1 MKFMYSLLIIIEIV
15 LMGICAVKSFGKKGK
30 LAEIVLYYETVA
42 FVCGIFFWLYAFYP
56 DIKVTT
62 FCKGAE
68 LACYDWLVI
77 LLMYYTQYYT
87 GLFKGIRAVKIA
99 MILFSAV
106 DSFVMIANVWTHKV
120 FTISEITNS
129 DIIIEYVK
137 DGFFYRAHFLY
148 NYIVIVVILI
158 SFIFMIAKASKF
170 YSFRYEVIF
179 ITLFVG
185 FILDLATVRSQSIY
199 DISTL
204 IYGFM
209 SMIIYYLT
217 LSYIP
222 NELIENTL
230 SLIIKDMNSGIACFD
245 IHGKCIYCNDILR
258 EQYNIGYD
266 YEHMEHKYMAWL
278 EKIGDN
284 RKDSMKFET
293 SINSDSGKRYY
304 EIAYKRTY
312 DDKKSQVCDYF
323 LFNDR
328 TEEVELLKYEK
339 YRATHDMLTGL
350 LNKEQFYIETAKM
363 IKEHIDTKYCII
375 CSNIKDFKFVNEL
388 FGVEKGNEIL
398 RKEAEYIKDFADEE
412 VVAARLRGDR
422 FAMCMP
428 KVRFDEKLIDKAIS
442 GIQDAFKNSLFHMHI
457 FSGVY
462 DIEDVN
468 ERVSI
473 MCDKANLA
481 GETIRNEYKINV
493 AYYTEH
499 LMLKSLEERKII
511 GEFDRAL
518 DNEEFVMFLQPQVDY
533 EGYPYGAE
541 ALVRW
546 QHPKRGLL
554 SPGIFIDALEK
565 NGFVYRLDI
574 YMWNKAAKQLSE
586 WKKRGIE
593 KYHISVNIS
602 TKDFYLIDV
611 YETFTSLVEK
621 HDISPKL
628 LKLEITETA
637 LMSDL
642 DKNILI
648 IKKLQ
653 DYGFDIEIDDFGS
666 GYSSLNMLK
675 DISADVLKIDMG
687 FLRASENEVK
697 GQDILESIIE
707 LANKLGMKVITEGVE
722 KKSQLDMLSM
732 MGCKMFQGYY
742 FSKPIPVDE
751 FEEKYKL
758 GQE

>member
-1 MKFMYSLLIIIEIV
+1 
-15 LMGICAVKSFGKKGK
+15 
-30 LAEIVLYYETVA
+30 
-42 FVCGIFFWLYAFYP
+42 
-56 DIKVTT
+56 
-62 FCKGAE
+62 
-68 LACYDWLVI
+68 
-77 LLMYYTQYYT
+77 
-87 GLFKGIRAVKIA
+87 
-99 MILFSAV
+99 
-106 DSFVMIANVWTHKV
+106 
-120 FTISEITNS
+120 
-129 DIIIEYVK
+129 
-137 DGFFYRAHFLY
+137 
-148 NYIVIVVILI
+148 
-158 SFIFMIAKASKF
+158 
-170 YSFRYEVIF
+170 
-179 ITLFVG
+179 
-185 FILDLATVRSQSIY
+185 
-199 DISTL
+199 
-204 IYGFM
+204 
-209 SMIIYYLT
+209 
-217 LSYIP
+217 
-222 NELIENTL
+222 
-230 SLIIKDMNSGIACFD
+230 
-245 IHGKCIYCNDILR
+245 
-258 EQYNIGYD
+258 
-266 YEHMEHKYMAWL
+266 
-278 EKIGDN
+278 
-284 RKDSMKFET
+284 
-293 SINSDSGKRYY
+293 
-304 EIAYKRTY
+304 
-312 DDKKSQVCDYF
+312 
-323 LFNDR
+323 
-328 TEEVELLKYEK
+328 
-339 YRATHDMLTGL
+339 
-350 LNKEQFYIETAKM
+350 
-363 IKEHIDTKYCII
+363 
-375 CSNIKDFKFVNEL
+375 
-388 FGVEKGNEIL
+388 
-398 RKEAEYIKDFADEE
+398 
-412 VVAARLRGDR
+412 
-422 FAMCMP
+422 MCMP
-428 KVRFDEKLIDKAIS
+428 KVRFDEKLIDKAVS

-621 HDISPKL
+621 YDISPKL

-697 GQDILESIIE
+697 GQDILESIIG
-707 LANKLGMKVITEGVE
+707 LANKLGMQVITEGVE

-742 FSKPIPVDE
+742 FSKPISVEE

-758 GQE
+758 GHE

>member
-1 MKFMYSLLIIIEIV
+1 M
-15 LMGICAVKSFGKKGK
+15 
-30 LAEIVLYYETVA
+30 
-42 FVCGIFFWLYAFYP
+42 
-56 DIKVTT
+56 
-62 FCKGAE
+62 
-68 LACYDWLVI
+68 
-77 LLMYYTQYYT
+77 
-87 GLFKGIRAVKIA
+87 
-99 MILFSAV
+99 
-106 DSFVMIANVWTHKV
+106 
-120 FTISEITNS
+120 
-129 DIIIEYVK
+129 EYK
-137 DGFFYRAHFLY
+137 YR
-148 NYIVIVVILI
+148 
-158 SFIFMIAKASKF
+158 
-170 YSFRYEVIF
+170 
-179 ITLFVG
+179 
-185 FILDLATVRSQSIY
+185 
-199 DISTL
+199 
-204 IYGFM
+204 
-209 SMIIYYLT
+209 
-217 LSYIP
+217 
-222 NELIENTL
+222 
-230 SLIIKDMNSGIACFD
+230 
-245 IHGKCIYCNDILR
+245 
-258 EQYNIGYD
+258 
-266 YEHMEHKYMAWL
+266 AWL
-278 EKIGDN
+278 EKTGDN

-312 DDKKSQVCDYF
+312 DDKKNQVCDYF

-428 KVRFDEKLIDKAIS
+428 KVRFDEKLIDKAVS
-442 GIQDAFKNSLFHMHI
+442 GINAAFKNSLFHMHI

-554 SPGIFIDALEK
+554 SPGMFIDALEK
-565 NGFVYRLDI
+565 NGFLYRLDI
-574 YMWNKAAKQLSE
+574 YMWNKAAKQLSD

-621 HDISPKL
+621 YDISPKL
-628 LKLEITETA
+628 LKLEITETS
-637 LMSDL
+637 LMSDF

>member
-1 MKFMYSLLIIIEIV
+1 
-15 LMGICAVKSFGKKGK
+15 
-30 LAEIVLYYETVA
+30 
-42 FVCGIFFWLYAFYP
+42 
-56 DIKVTT
+56 
-62 FCKGAE
+62 
-68 LACYDWLVI
+68 
-77 LLMYYTQYYT
+77 
-87 GLFKGIRAVKIA
+87 
-99 MILFSAV
+99 
-106 DSFVMIANVWTHKV
+106 
-120 FTISEITNS
+120 
-129 DIIIEYVK
+129 
-137 DGFFYRAHFLY
+137 
-148 NYIVIVVILI
+148 
-158 SFIFMIAKASKF
+158 MIAKSSRF

-230 SLIIKDMNSGIACFD
+230 SLIIKDMNSGIVCFD

-266 YEHMEHKYMAWL
+266 YEHMEHKYRAWL
-278 EKIGDN
+278 EKTGDN

-312 DDKKSQVCDYF
+312 DDKKNQVCDYF

-428 KVRFDEKLIDKAIS
+428 KVRFDEKLIDKAVS
-442 GIQDAFKNSLFHMHI
+442 GINAAFKNSLFHMHI
-457 FSGVY
+457 FLGVY

-473 MCDKANLA
+473 MCDKANFA
-481 GETIRNEYKINV
+481 GETIRNEYNINV
-493 AYYTEH
+493 AYYTEQ

-554 SPGIFIDALEK
+554 SPGMFIDALEK

-574 YMWNKAAKQLSE
+574 YMWNKAAKQLSD

-621 HDISPKL
+621 YDISPKL

-637 LMSDL
+637 LMSDF

>member
-1 MKFMYSLLIIIEIV
+1 
-15 LMGICAVKSFGKKGK
+15 
-30 LAEIVLYYETVA
+30 
-42 FVCGIFFWLYAFYP
+42 
-56 DIKVTT
+56 
-62 FCKGAE
+62 
-68 LACYDWLVI
+68 
-77 LLMYYTQYYT
+77 
-87 GLFKGIRAVKIA
+87 
-99 MILFSAV
+99 
-106 DSFVMIANVWTHKV
+106 
-120 FTISEITNS
+120 
-129 DIIIEYVK
+129 
-137 DGFFYRAHFLY
+137 
-148 NYIVIVVILI
+148 
-158 SFIFMIAKASKF
+158 MIAKSSRF

-230 SLIIKDMNSGIACFD
+230 SLIIKDMNSGIVCFD

-266 YEHMEHKYMAWL
+266 YEHMEHKYRAWL

-312 DDKKSQVCDYF
+312 DDKKNQVCDYF

-363 IKEHIDTKYCII
+363 IREHIDTKYCII

-428 KVRFDEKLIDKAIS
+428 KVRFDEKLIDKAVS
-442 GIQDAFKNSLFHMHI
+442 GINAAFKNSLFHMHI
-457 FSGVY
+457 FLGVY

-473 MCDKANLA
+473 MCDKANFA
-481 GETIRNEYKINV
+481 GETIRNEYNINV
-493 AYYTEH
+493 AYYTEQ

-554 SPGIFIDALEK
+554 SPDMFIDALEK
-565 NGFVYRLDI
+565 NGFLYRLDI
-574 YMWNKAAKQLSE
+574 YMWNKAAKQLSD

-621 HDISPKL
+621 YDISPKL

-637 LMSDL
+637 LMSDF

>member
-62 FCKGAE
+62 LCKGAE

-87 GLFKGIRAVKIA
+87 GLFKEIRAVKIV

-148 NYIVIVVILI
+148 NYIVIEVILI
-158 SFIFMIAKASKF
+158 SFIFMIAKASRF

-230 SLIIKDMNSGIACFD
+230 SLIIKDMNSGIVCFD

-312 DDKKSQVCDYF
+312 DDKKARYVIIFF
-323 LFNDR
+323 L
-328 TEEVELLKYEK
+328 
-339 YRATHDMLTGL
+339 MTGL
-350 LNKEQFYIETAKM
+350 KRLN
-363 IKEHIDTKYCII
+363 C
-375 CSNIKDFKFVNEL
+375 
-388 FGVEKGNEIL
+388 
-398 RKEAEYIKDFADEE
+398 
-412 VVAARLRGDR
+412 
-422 FAMCMP
+422 
-428 KVRFDEKLIDKAIS
+428 
-442 GIQDAFKNSLFHMHI
+442 
-457 FSGVY
+457 
-462 DIEDVN
+462 
-468 ERVSI
+468 
-473 MCDKANLA
+473 
-481 GETIRNEYKINV
+481 
-493 AYYTEH
+493 
-499 LMLKSLEERKII
+499 
-511 GEFDRAL
+511 
-518 DNEEFVMFLQPQVDY
+518 
-533 EGYPYGAE
+533 
-541 ALVRW
+541 
-546 QHPKRGLL
+546 
-554 SPGIFIDALEK
+554 
-565 NGFVYRLDI
+565 
-574 YMWNKAAKQLSE
+574 
-586 WKKRGIE
+586 
-593 KYHISVNIS
+593 
-602 TKDFYLIDV
+602 
-611 YETFTSLVEK
+611 
-621 HDISPKL
+621 
-628 LKLEITETA
+628 
-637 LMSDL
+637 
-642 DKNILI
+642 
-648 IKKLQ
+648 
-653 DYGFDIEIDDFGS
+653 
-666 GYSSLNMLK
+666 
-675 DISADVLKIDMG
+675 
-687 FLRASENEVK
+687 
-697 GQDILESIIE
+697 
-707 LANKLGMKVITEGVE
+707 
-722 KKSQLDMLSM
+722 LSM
-732 MGCKMFQGYY
+732 K
-742 FSKPIPVDE
+742 ST
-751 FEEKYKL
+751 
-758 GQE
+758 GQHMIC

>member
-68 LACYDWLVI
+68 IACYDWLVI
-77 LLMYYTQYYT
+77 LLMYYTQYST

-158 SFIFMIAKASKF
+158 SFIFMIAKASRF

-230 SLIIKDMNSGIACFD
+230 SLIIKDMNSGIVCFD

-266 YEHMEHKYMAWL
+266 YEHMEHKYRAWL

-312 DDKKSQVCDYF
+312 DDKKNQVCDYF

-398 RKEAEYIKDFADEE
+398 RKEAEYIKDFADEQ

-428 KVRFDEKLIDKAIS
+428 KVRFDEKLIDKAVS
-442 GIQDAFKNSLFHMHI
+442 GINAAF
-457 FSGVY
+457 
-462 DIEDVN
+462 
-468 ERVSI
+468 
-473 MCDKANLA
+473 
-481 GETIRNEYKINV
+481 
-493 AYYTEH
+493 
-499 LMLKSLEERKII
+499 
-511 GEFDRAL
+511 
-518 DNEEFVMFLQPQVDY
+518 
-533 EGYPYGAE
+533 
-541 ALVRW
+541 
-546 QHPKRGLL
+546 
-554 SPGIFIDALEK
+554 
-565 NGFVYRLDI
+565 
-574 YMWNKAAKQLSE
+574 
-586 WKKRGIE
+586 
-593 KYHISVNIS
+593 
-602 TKDFYLIDV
+602 
-611 YETFTSLVEK
+611 
-621 HDISPKL
+621 
-628 LKLEITETA
+628 
-637 LMSDL
+637 
-642 DKNILI
+642 
-648 IKKLQ
+648 
-653 DYGFDIEIDDFGS
+653 
-666 GYSSLNMLK
+666 
-675 DISADVLKIDMG
+675 
-687 FLRASENEVK
+687 
-697 GQDILESIIE
+697 
-707 LANKLGMKVITEGVE
+707 
-722 KKSQLDMLSM
+722 
-732 MGCKMFQGYY
+732 
-742 FSKPIPVDE
+742 
-751 FEEKYKL
+751 
-758 GQE
+758 